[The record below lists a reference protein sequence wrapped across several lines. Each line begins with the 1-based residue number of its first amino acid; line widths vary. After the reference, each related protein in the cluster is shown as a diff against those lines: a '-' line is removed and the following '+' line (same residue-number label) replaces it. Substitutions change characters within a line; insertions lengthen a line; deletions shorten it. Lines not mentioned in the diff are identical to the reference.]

1 MHYLLEISRTGL
13 AAVLLHPLRSVV
25 SVVALVAVLL
35 PYLVGMGL
43 AQGLEAEAEASVRF
57 GADLYVTGSQFGR
70 PVPIPLEAVPRIRR
84 LDGVT
89 EVVPRIV
96 GEVVLGKDQVH
107 AVLVGLP
114 PQQLGAPGASWS
126 SSVEGDLPRPDH
138 PNELVIGT
146 TLARQLRLKVG
157 SVLPPFYHNDRGER
171 TSRVVGVF
179 KPDAPLWQ
187 ACLILTSF
195 ETAEAVFDQ
204 AGLAT
209 DLLVWCRPGYQ
220 AAVSHTILQSLSLTS
235 PEVPG
240 RQPGG
245 SRPAVTTREELLVL
259 LPHAVLH
266 RQGVFTLHFVLLF
279 VVGILV
285 LLVTSGLGL
294 AERRREIGILKATGW
309 QTDEILLRGLVES
322 FALALAGACLALL
335 LAWVWLRIFNGYWI
349 VSFFLAGGEAGPN
362 FPVPFRLAPVPA
374 LLAFLL
380 SFVIVLSG
388 TLYSAWRAAMAAPR
402 DAMR

>member
-1 MHYLLEISRTGL
+1 MHYLLEIARTGL

-35 PYLVGMGL
+35 PYLVGLGL
-43 AQGLEAEAEASVRF
+43 AGGLEAEAEAAARF
-57 GADLYVTGSQFGR
+57 GADLYVTGSRFGR
-70 PVPIPLEAVPRIRR
+70 PVPIPLEAIPRIRR

-107 AVLVGLP
+107 AVLVGVP
-114 PQQLGAPGASWS
+114 PQQFSAWS
-126 SSVEGDLPRPDH
+126 ASVEGDLPRPDH
-138 PNELVIGT
+138 PHELVIGT
-146 TLARQLRLKVG
+146 ALARQLRLRVG

-187 ACLILTSF
+187 ARLILTSF

-204 AGLAT
+204 DGLAT

-220 AAVSHTILQSLSLTS
+220 AAVSHTILQSLPLTS
-235 PEVPG
+235 SEVPG
-240 RQPGG
+240 RGPGG
-245 SRPAVTTREELLVL
+245 LRPAVTTREELLVL
-259 LPHAVLH
+259 LPHGVLH
-266 RQGVFTLHFVLLF
+266 RQGVFTLHFVLMF

-309 QTDEILLRGLVES
+309 QTDEVLLRGLVES

-349 VSFFLAGGEAGPN
+349 AGFFLTGVDAAPD
-362 FPVPFRLAPVPA
+362 FPVPFRLAPIPT
-374 LLAFLL
+374 LLAFVL

-388 TLYSAWRAAMAAPR
+388 TLYSAWRAATAPPR
-402 DAMR
+402 EAMR